1 MSWTPPAGSF
11 RGGRAGRGGGGPD
24 HDDDDGDDGGGG
36 GDVDMV
42 MMMMVLAVLDLGA
55 VALVR
60 GCLRRKVGEP
70 LEVGPA
76 CTVGLVGSNLQSS
89 LLWTTCQA

>member
-1 MSWTPPAGSF
+1 M
-11 RGGRAGRGGGGPD
+11 
-24 HDDDDGDDGGGG
+24 
-36 GDVDMV
+36 MV
-42 MMMMVLAVLDLGA
+42 MMMVLVMMVMVDLGA

-89 LLWTTCQA
+89 YFLMTCQA

>member
-1 MSWTPPAGSF
+1 MA
-11 RGGRAGRGGGGPD
+11 
-24 HDDDDGDDGGGG
+24 
-36 GDVDMV
+36 VIII
-42 MMMMVLAVLDLGA
+42 MMMMVVVLVMMVMVDLGA

-76 CTVGLVGSNLQSS
+76 CMVGLVGSNLQSS
-89 LLWTTCQA
+89 YLWKTCQA